1 MQETQ
6 GHSLGKQRGWL
17 HRKPCYWSSV
27 RSCSSINLQSPNE
40 AWAISAPP
48 PQSPQQSW
56 LRACGRHLGSNT
68 LDNQEKVASAAL
80 SWHAVVQVRLERTPQ
95 GICRHVVKAS
105 CFSHWDNTQKE
116 QQPTSKRLC
125 VSGSIETCL
134 QNTSS
139 LYILHVSCKFHFI
152 VD

>member
-17 HRKPCYWSSV
+17 HRKPYYWSGV
-27 RSCSSINLQSPNE
+27 RSRSPVTQASAINLQSPNE

-56 LRACGRHLGSNT
+56 LQACGRHLGSNT
-68 LDNQEKVASAAL
+68 LDKQEKVAS
-80 SWHAVVQVRLERTPQ
+80 VVQVRLWRTPQ

-116 QQPTSKRLC
+116 QQPTSQRLC
-125 VSGSIETCL
+125 VSGSIETRL

-139 LYILHVSCKFHFI
+139 LFILHVS
-152 VD
+152 